1 MPLSTRISNNL
12 IIDSN
17 LIETSVEEE
26 EEGENDQN
34 EVVSNE
40 EGSDSIPLTP
50 TTPSS
55 RQTRLARLFQERRRI
70 VGRTV
75 SESQLLAKPIANGT
89 EKSKE
94 AEDTPD
100 FYEHRAKGEE
110 NIHTLHF
117 THALFMLHDITLYA
131 FSFVS
136 NIIKKLQI
144 IPSFIRGKYGA

>member
-1 MPLSTRISNNL
+1 MPLSTRIANNL

-26 EEGENDQN
+26 EEEENETN
-34 EVVSNE
+34 EECSND
-40 EGSDSIPLTP
+40 EGSDSIPPTP

-75 SESQLLAKPIANGT
+75 SEGQLLAKPVANGR

-100 FYEHRAKGEE
+100 FYEHRAKGE
-110 NIHTLHF
+110 
-117 THALFMLHDITLYA
+117 THSQM
-131 FSFVS
+131 
-136 NIIKKLQI
+136 N
-144 IPSFIRGKYGA
+144 

>member
-1 MPLSTRISNNL
+1 MISFIFLLQVDVYRQKITLSTNRFIFVIFLGGKFRRKRESTIMPLSTRISNNL

-17 LIETSVEEE
+17 LIETAVEEE
-26 EEGENDQN
+26 EENGQN
-34 EVVSNE
+34 AEVSNE
-40 EGSDSIPLTP
+40 EGSDAMPLTP

-55 RQTRLARLFQERRRI
+55 RQTRLAKLFQERRRI

-100 FYEHRAKGEE
+100 FYEHRAKGERY
-110 NIHTLHF
+110 IYYL
-117 THALFMLHDITLYA
+117 
-131 FSFVS
+131 
-136 NIIKKLQI
+136 
-144 IPSFIRGKYGA
+144 